1 MVERRRALGRIPMGS
16 AIRLA
21 LVGMTLVF
29 AVIAAVAIGNLYESR
44 QTYEDQLGQAYALEA
59 SSARLL
65 AAGVVEEVALRQRGR
80 NAAALRRGAA
90 AAFDGEAAHALDLAR
105 SDRRSVRLVRSLARA
120 QHRARRLAG
129 RGGGRRVRAAIAA
142 ARRASADLAA
152 RQAGRRRAARDE
164 AGDDSRAALITA
176 AVAGGLALLAVLL
189 VVGGLIGSIRR
200 PLDDLVRATR
210 RLAGGALG
218 ERVEPAGPQEL
229 SALGES
235 FNSMAEGLSSAQ
247 ARIEAEREKLAVTI
261 ESLG

>member
-44 QTYEDQLGQAYALEA
+44 QTYEDQLGRAYALEA

-90 AAFDGEAAHALDLAR
+90 SAFDGEARRALALAR
-105 SDRRSVRLVRSLARA
+105 SDPRRVRLFRRVVGPRR
-120 QHRARRLAG
+120 RARRAAAG
-129 RGGGRRVRAAIAA
+129 GPRRRLQRAIASS
-142 ARRASADLAA
+142 RRASAALAG
-152 RQAGRRRAARDE
+152 RQTARRRAARDK

-176 AVAGGLALLAVLL
+176 AVAGGLALL
-189 VVGGLIGSIRR
+189 
-200 PLDDLVRATR
+200 
-210 RLAGGALG
+210 
-218 ERVEPAGPQEL
+218 
-229 SALGES
+229 
-235 FNSMAEGLSSAQ
+235 
-247 ARIEAEREKLAVTI
+247 
-261 ESLG
+261 